1 MSRLDPDP
9 RTAAAVDAL
18 LARGCLTWLD
28 ARDFFDIAD
37 DAGGTS
43 LEGQALD
50 RACSLVEALVAQQLV
65 VAGDLV
71 DSRHIPWAGDTKE
84 VVTRITEHWGASG
97 FAAHTDASVWLEL
110 TAAGFSRGEEV
121 LARDGLPA
129 STRWYDGHWV
139 VRPDGVKVGLRH
151 TSACGGK
158 VIDVLHPD
166 GTLEQVRTR

>member
-1 MSRLDPDP
+1 MRAGPPSKGRPSIGPAPSSRP
-9 RTAAAVDAL
+9 
-18 LARGCLTWLD
+18 
-28 ARDFFDIAD
+28 
-37 DAGGTS
+37 
-43 LEGQALD
+43 
-50 RACSLVEALVAQQLV
+50 LVARQLV

-129 STRWYDGHWV
+129 SIRWYDGHWG
-139 VRPDGVKVGLRH
+139 R
-151 TSACGGK
+151 AA
-158 VIDVLHPD
+158 
-166 GTLEQVRTR
+166 